1 MTANP
6 RARWAEVLNA
16 PADAGPDAAVS
27 AFLRALPAD
36 GFLPPAEKAAAVNAL
51 AGTSLPV
58 GKDYD
63 ADELLR
69 EEVRAFAAN
78 FWTLPPAERLT
89 AWADLSRRATGERAA
104 AALLALEPGLDVDAD
119 PLPDPGAEEL
129 AALARALFVLPPRER
144 AIRRNEWLAARA
156 SDGALWPQVIA
167 AFAELRRL
175 APARAALDPQL
186 GVALAAT
193 FDRAALH
200 AGHTTTTR
208 AARPEQQVIAEGIAD
223 FNRRTREHAEH
234 QPYDEAADAR
244 RAKQVIWG
252 ARSGCI
258 LLGTIVVLSALV
270 RAAFG
275 PSDRD
280 SDQRPRSPVVT
291 PTFRSPAPRPDGLS
305 PTGQSA
311 SEFFTPDRVAACLD
325 YENARRAGRDV
336 AAPSYYMLWV
346 RSNRPGDPARG
357 IRLNQPVTFT
367 VSEIYACTD
376 YDRDRIGTVPEK
388 YSVWVLLNKPAKA
401 GTYQVALPSP

>member
-16 PADAGPDAAVS
+16 RADAGPDAAVS

-51 AGTSLPV
+51 AGTDLPV

-78 FWTLPPAERLT
+78 FWAVPPAERLT
-89 AWADLSRRATGERAA
+89 AWADLSRRVTGERSA
-104 AALLALEPGLDVDAD
+104 AALLALEPGLDVPAD

-144 AIRRNEWLAARA
+144 AIRRNEWLAVRA

-186 GVALAAT
+186 GVTLTAT
-193 FDRAALH
+193 FDRAALY

-208 AARPEQQVIAEGIAD
+208 PESEATAADRARVAMKMRDYKERVAARNGDSRTLDECDSANAKRVYFWGIAIA
-223 FNRRTREHAEH
+223 F
-234 QPYDEAADAR
+234 
-244 RAKQVIWG
+244 V
-252 ARSGCI
+252 
-258 LLGTIVVLSALV
+258 VVLSMCVSSSCGKRSTPATRLDIPKNIDG
-270 RAAFG
+270 F
-275 PSDRD
+275 
-280 SDQRPRSPVVT
+280 PRT
-291 PTFRSPAPRPDGLS
+291 T
-305 PTGQSA
+305 
-311 SEFFTPDRVAACLD
+311 FTPEQIESYQH
-325 YENARRAGRDV
+325 YERETEAGREPRIPSGYANWVRAGR
-336 AAPSYYMLWV
+336 PSATANV
-346 RSNRPGDPARG
+346 PRA
-357 IRLNQPVTFT
+357 NQSVTFT

-376 YDRDRIGTVPEK
+376 YDRARIGTAPAK
-388 YSVWVLLNKPAKA
+388 YSFWVLLNKPTTA
-401 GTYQVALPSP
+401 GTFFFPTP